1 MKYEKE
7 MIPIITNY
15 LNNEM
20 GYSIIINE
28 FDSGYGIAD
37 IVATIDISNQS
48 YFPFKSIMDVF
59 LLFRIPSNSWIQFDD
74 ITKTTAYSDKYLK
87 YVILRRF
94 IEHGLISRNQNKY
107 KRTIPVKLLE
117 NPIIAIEAKL
127 VKWKDALI
135 QAMRYKK
142 YADYCYVAL
151 QENAVKNV
159 DINMFND
166 NNVGLLAVSPYGY
179 TRPISRAKKNRE
191 KNKLYALYANG
202 VLHNSKY
209 I

>member
-7 MIPIITNY
+7 MIPIITDY

-20 GYSIIINE
+20 GCSIIINE

-37 IVATIDISNQS
+37 IVATIDIGDQN
-48 YFPFKSIMDVF
+48 YFPFRNIMDVF
-59 LLFRIPSNSWIQFDD
+59 LLFRIPSNSWIRFDD
-74 ITKTTAYSDKYLK
+74 ITKITAYSEKYLK
-87 YVILRRF
+87 YEILKCF
-94 IEHGLISRNQNKY
+94 IEHGFVTRDQNKY
-107 KRTIPVKLLE
+107 IRTIPVKLFK

-127 VKWKDALI
+127 LKWKDGLI

-151 QENAVKNV
+151 LQEAIKNV
-159 DINMFND
+159 DINMFKN
-166 NNVGLLAVSPYGY
+166 NNVGLLAVSSDGY
-179 TRPISRAKKNRE
+179 TCTISKAKKNKE
-191 KNKLYALYANG
+191 KNKFYTLYANG
-202 VLHNSKY
+202 VLYNLKY